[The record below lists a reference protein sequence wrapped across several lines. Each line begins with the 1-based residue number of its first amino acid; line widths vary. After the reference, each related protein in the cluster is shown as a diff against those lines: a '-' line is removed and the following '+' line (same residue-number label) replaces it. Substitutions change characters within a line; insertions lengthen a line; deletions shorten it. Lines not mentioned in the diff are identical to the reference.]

1 MFHQKSC
8 GPVLTTL
15 QKYRRR
21 DLRNGLASRI
31 GTRETPYRDLD
42 PRRSKKESGIETE
55 RPASKKRARILNIPL
70 EVSDYTIEDMVK
82 EIAKPIYSNFY
93 DHKEGRTAVFEFEDP
108 ASIEEIIKTLNGKEM
123 GNQSLVVES
132 FESQRRQDR
141 RAQRRGNHG
150 SRRGGR
156 EPKKEKAEKPT
167 VDQLDA
173 ELEAYMNN

>member
-1 MFHQKSC
+1 
-8 GPVLTTL
+8 
-15 QKYRRR
+15 
-21 DLRNGLASRI
+21 
-31 GTRETPYRDLD
+31 
-42 PRRSKKESGIETE
+42 
-55 RPASKKRARILNIPL
+55 
-70 EVSDYTIEDMVK
+70 MVK

-108 ASIEEIIKTLNGKEM
+108 ASIEEIIKKLNGKEM

-156 EPKKEKAEKPT
+156 ETKKEKAEKPT